1 LEEVRGIPPAQ
12 DSERLDD
19 ADAGAETRL
28 IQHRTSPA
36 LIVHE
41 LAEPSASRGLLETG
55 GTWALLALII
65 GAYLWHPRPW
75 TYLAAFVLVASRQYA
90 LLILMHDAFHCL
102 LHPERR
108 VNDMVGAWSIGAPCG
123 SSYWVSRGSH
133 LEHHRKLGES
143 NDPELFLYSAGPPRP
158 KHGVGAFTRHFL
170 RLILG
175 DQILHTHLGPE
186 TGQSVQFASR
196 LGSALRRLLPVVV
209 AQLALLVLFTLA
221 GSWQSYFTLWILPLV
236 TLVVLLNGVRVF
248 CDHANHTDEPGDEQ
262 HRLVS
267 YLSSPLERF
276 FVAPFHMNY
285 HAEHHLFSYVPHYR
299 LPTLRK
305 RLMAS
310 QEYAATVQWRAGYI
324 AFVNEFLRGRP

>member
-1 LEEVRGIPPAQ
+1 MSDVGGIAQGSEPLEHEK
-12 DSERLDD
+12 
-19 ADAGAETRL
+19 ADAGATL

-55 GTWALLALII
+55 GIWVLLALII
-65 GAYLWHPRPW
+65 GAHLWHPRPW
-75 TYLAAFVLVASRQYA
+75 TYVAAFVLVASRQYA

-102 LHPERR
+102 LHSERR
-108 VNDMVGAWSIGAPCG
+108 VNDIVGAWFIGAACG

-133 LEHHRKLGES
+133 LEHHRKLGEL

-170 RLILG
+170 LLILG
-175 DQILHTHLGPE
+175 DQILHTHLGPG
-186 TGQSVQFASR
+186 TGQAVPIATR
-196 LGSALRRLLPVVV
+196 LGSALRRLLPVSV
-209 AQLALLVLFTLA
+209 AQVTLLGLFTLA
-221 GSWQSYFTLWILPLV
+221 GSWQTYFTLWILPLL
-236 TLVVLLNGVRVF
+236 TLTVLLNGLRVF
-248 CDHANHTDEPGDEQ
+248 CDHANHTDKPGDER

-276 FVAPFHMNY
+276 FIAPFHMNY
-285 HAEHHLFSYVPHYR
+285 HAEHHLFTYVPHYR
-299 LPTLRK
+299 LPALRE

-310 QEYAATVQWRAGYI
+310 QEYAATVQWRPGYI
-324 AFVNEFLRGRP
+324 AFVKEFLRGQS